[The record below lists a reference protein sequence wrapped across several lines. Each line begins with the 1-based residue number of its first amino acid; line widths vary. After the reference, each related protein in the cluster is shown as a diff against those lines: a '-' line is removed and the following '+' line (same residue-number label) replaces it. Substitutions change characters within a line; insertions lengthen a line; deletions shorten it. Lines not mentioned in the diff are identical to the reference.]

1 MTKFFEIERYGKA
14 KQCPWAHYGV
24 ICHVIGGGKWYKKV
38 NYFILFSQKI
48 LANLFRKYVR
58 RDSQECSCMYIFD
71 EQGTKKS
78 CVDIITSF
86 FFQFISYF
94 LSGILLF

>member
-1 MTKFFEIERYGKA
+1 MTKFFEIERFGKA

-38 NYFILFSQKI
+38 NYFILFSKKI

-58 RDSQECSCMYIFD
+58 REIHKNVLACTFLMNK
-71 EQGTKKS
+71 GLRKA
-78 CVDIITSF
+78 VDIITSF
-86 FFQFISYF
+86 FFQFIS
-94 LSGILLF
+94 

>member
-38 NYFILFSQKI
+38 NYFILFSKKI

-58 RDSQECSCMYIFD
+58 REIHKNVLACTFLMNK
-71 EQGTKKS
+71 GLRKA
-78 CVDIITSF
+78 VDIITSF
-86 FFQFISYF
+86 FFQFIIYF
-94 LSGILLF
+94 LLGILLF

>member
-38 NYFILFSQKI
+38 NYFILFSKKI

-58 RDSQECSCMYIFD
+58 RDSQECSCMNK
-71 EQGTKKS
+71 GLRKA
-78 CVDIITSF
+78 VDIITSF

-94 LSGILLF
+94 LLGILLF

>member
-38 NYFILFSQKI
+38 NYFILFSKKI

-58 RDSQECSCMYIFD
+58 RDSQERSCMYIFD
-71 EQGTKKS
+71 EQAKGLRKA
-78 CVDIITSF
+78 VDIITSF
-86 FFQFISYF
+86 FFQFIS
-94 LSGILLF
+94 

>member
-38 NYFILFSQKI
+38 NYFILFS
-48 LANLFRKYVR
+48 
-58 RDSQECSCMYIFD
+58 
-71 EQGTKKS
+71 KKN
-78 CVDIITSF
+78 
-86 FFQFISYF
+86 IS
-94 LSGILLF
+94 

>member
-38 NYFILFSQKI
+38 NYFISMYVEIHKNV
-48 LANLFRKYVR
+48 LACTFLMNKGLRKA
-58 RDSQECSCMYIFD
+58 
-71 EQGTKKS
+71 
-78 CVDIITSF
+78 VDIITSF

-94 LSGILLF
+94 LLGILLF